1 MLDSHRKVGNVSI
14 AKGSRYWYITRMGRD
29 QYIRLQKKYPDEFV
43 VTNRKTGRLITHSR
57 SIRKV
62 LAEIRRRGIDP
73 SKTILERFGPR
84 DAVAIY

>member
-1 MLDSHRKVGNVSI
+1 MSGAYYV
-14 AKGSRYWYITRMGRD
+14 
-29 QYIRLQKKYPDEFV
+29 QLQKKYPDEFV
-43 VTNRKTGRLITHSR
+43 VTHRKSGKLITHSR
-57 SIRKV
+57 PIRKV

>member
-1 MLDSHRKVGNVSI
+1 MSGGYYV
-14 AKGSRYWYITRMGRD
+14 
-29 QYIRLQKKYPDEFV
+29 QLQKRYPDEFV
-43 VTNRKTGRLITHSR
+43 VTYRKSGKLIAHSR

-84 DAVAIY
+84 DAAVIY

>member
-1 MLDSHRKVGNVSI
+1 MRVSNE
-14 AKGSRYWYITRMGRD
+14 YYV
-29 QYIRLQKKYPDEFV
+29 QLQKKYPDEFV
-43 VTNRKTGRLITHSR
+43 VTDRRSGKLIAHSR

>member
-1 MLDSHRKVGNVSI
+1 MSSE
-14 AKGSRYWYITRMGRD
+14 YYIK
-29 QYIRLQKKYPDEFV
+29 LQKKYPDEFV
-43 VTNRKTGRLITHSR
+43 VTDRKSGKLIAHSR

-84 DAVAIY
+84 DAVVIY